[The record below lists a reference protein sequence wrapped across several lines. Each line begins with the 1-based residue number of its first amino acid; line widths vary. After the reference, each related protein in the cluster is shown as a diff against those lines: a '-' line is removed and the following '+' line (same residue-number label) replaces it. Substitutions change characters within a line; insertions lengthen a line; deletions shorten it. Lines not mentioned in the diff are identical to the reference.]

1 MEEKITGSKRE
12 TGISIFDGI
21 FQMAKD
27 AGALKQMEAIMDY
40 QTADHFNNEAKLPIT
55 NHLFN
60 VRFEVDFGCSEG
72 IYIDAYIVGEID
84 EADGDRRI
92 HIGLIKTLENNLNAM
107 RIMGEA
113 CGVLQF
119 YAREYLAQKL
129 DNLLPDYSNFFIYHE
144 KHRIHV

>member
-21 FQMAKD
+21 FKMAKD

-72 IYIDAYIVGEID
+72 IYIDAYIVVKSTK
-84 EADGDRRI
+84 
-92 HIGLIKTLENNLNAM
+92 LMVT
-107 RIMGEA
+107 
-113 CGVLQF
+113 GV
-119 YAREYLAQKL
+119 
-129 DNLLPDYSNFFIYHE
+129 STSG
-144 KHRIHV
+144 